1 MLSPNSVL
9 ANSIENVED
18 LILLR
23 LKIGNYSKIVFHVG
37 TQINGIPHIGTY
49 LVQASTFVIARK
61 LKKLGFDVEVKFG
74 ALDNSP
80 YELKYG
86 KNGTIYQK
94 NYSNTLSSREIYNLI
109 SNYYLPYFDSLSDYL
124 GINYTWKTYSN
135 LQKDPIFR
143 KIFLKSLKYS
153 DRISSCLSLSKKI
166 KIRLPSEENNFFT
179 QKYSEDTY
187 LKDLTK
193 DKAIF
198 SCISILGEEYFVDV
212 TVNNDTY
219 IDLNTLY
226 RNIIKE
232 VHSIES
238 DKKSLNV
245 MVKGQDWALSTQQV
259 DWALGILGYKS
270 VELPMRFFTPQIVT
284 STGAK
289 LSKSLI
295 RNGCESIKNVPEWIL
310 DMTKFREKFGKDY
323 FLIIID
329 LLEILY
335 SDPKH
340 FFRSYSYDEIIKI
353 IKDINEG
360 KKNTYL

>member
-9 ANSIENVED
+9 ANSIDKVED
-18 LILLR
+18 LILSRLR
-23 LKIGNYSKIVFHVG
+23 IGNYSKVVFHVG

-49 LVQASTFVIARK
+49 LVQASTFVIAKK
-61 LKKLGFDVEVKFG
+61 LKDLGFDVEVKFG

-80 YELKYG
+80 YELKKG

-94 NYSNTLSSREIYNLI
+94 NYSNALADKEIYDLI
-109 SNYYLPYFDSLSDYL
+109 SNYYLPYFDSLSNYL

-135 LQKDPIFR
+135 LQEDPLFR
-143 KIFLKSLKYS
+143 KIFLKSLKYN
-153 DRISSCLSLSKKI
+153 DKISYCLSFNEKI
-166 KIRLPSEENNFFT
+166 KIRLPSKKNNFFT
-179 QKYSEDTY
+179 QKYSEDTF
-187 LKDLTK
+187 LKNLTK
-193 DKAIF
+193 NKATF
-198 SCISILGEEYFVDV
+198 LCTSILGDQYYVDV
-212 TVNNDTY
+212 TIDNDTY

-226 RNIIKE
+226 RNIVKE
-232 VHSIES
+232 AYSVES
-238 DKKSLNV
+238 DKNSLSV

-259 DWALGILGYKS
+259 DWGLGILGYKS
-270 VELPMRFFTPQIVT
+270 FELPMRFFTPQIVT

-295 RNGCESIKNVPEWIL
+295 REKCKSITNVPEWIL
-310 DMTKFREKFGKDY
+310 NMTKFKEKFGENY
-323 FLIIID
+323 FLIIIE

-353 IKDINEG
+353 IKDINER
-360 KKNTYL
+360 KNNTYL